1 MGEEG
6 SGREDRRGRTFLI
19 LTCWGCDGLGFRAPR
34 IAAEVCL
41 VCAGHGRMRREPG
54 PEGRWEPLEPHD
66 QSWKSAWTVSRHDWI
81 YGASQGEA
89 EVEDEAQADEGDED
103 WPDDF

>member
-41 VCAGHGRMRREPG
+41 VCAGHGRMRREAG
-54 PEGRWEPLEPHD
+54 PEGRWEPLETPD
-66 QSWKSAWTVSRHDWI
+66 PTWKSSWKVSRHDWI
-81 YGASQGEA
+81 YGASGA
-89 EVEDEAQADEGDED
+89 ADEDQVPDAAED
-103 WPDDF
+103 WPEDF